1 MFEQFD
7 NRFFKALKE
16 AAEAHL
22 GNDHP
27 CALAAGHA
35 VRSAAPSEIAAVQEQ
50 LAALDDETS
59 GTLMEMVHKMMRE
72 DPEALLAAWSGPAN
86 PGRLD

>member
-7 NRFFKALKE
+7 NRFFEALKK
-16 AAEAHL
+16 AAEMHL

-27 CALAAGHA
+27 CTLAAGHA
-35 VRSAAPSEIAAVQEQ
+35 ARSAAPSEIAAVQEQ
-50 LAALDDETS
+50 FAALDDKTS

-72 DPEALLAAWSGPAN
+72 DPEALLAAWSGPTG
-86 PGRLD
+86 PGRPN